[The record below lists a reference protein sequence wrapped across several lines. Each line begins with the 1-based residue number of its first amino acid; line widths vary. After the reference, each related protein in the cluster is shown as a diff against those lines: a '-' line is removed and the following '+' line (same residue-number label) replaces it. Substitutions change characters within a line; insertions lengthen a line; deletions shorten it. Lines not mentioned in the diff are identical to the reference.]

1 LIDNPIVI
9 NDDTE
14 SFFFLNEWLGILLR
28 IDKMNQSHPKKM
40 VKREIE
46 DEPTDRL
53 KSQQIGQQIGLK
65 VRMTKAI
72 NEQLNAALRTVQ
84 KSI

>member
-1 LIDNPIVI
+1 
-9 NDDTE
+9 
-14 SFFFLNEWLGILLR
+14 
-28 IDKMNQSHPKKM
+28 M

-84 KSI
+84 KSIEKIVNRQTMSSWHIEPCLHRMKCVLLNNQYLLALEV